1 MDRLGSVWIEL
12 KGVPASAPQNGSL
25 ASSYK
30 GVKELTN
37 SVA

>member
-1 MDRLGSVWIEL
+1 MDRPGSVWIQL
-12 KGVPASAPQNGSL
+12 NGVPAIAPQNGSL

-30 GVKELTN
+30 GVKGLTN